1 MGSSVKILIVDDN
14 EAVRGLIKRLVLPYG
29 AQVCECADG
38 SEAPAVFEE
47 QSPDLVLMDIRMKN
61 VDGITATRRIRSAH
75 PEARIVMVTDFDD
88 DALRDAARRAGA
100 SGYLLKDNLLDLFR
114 LFEPANRNH
123 K

>member
-1 MGSSVKILIVDDN
+1 MDDN
-14 EAVRGLIKRLVLPYG
+14 DAVRGLIKRLVLPYVT
-29 AQVCECADG
+29 QVCECADG
-38 SEAPAVFEE
+38 GEAPAVFEE
-47 QSPDLVLMDIRMKN
+47 QSPDLVLMDIRMKD

-75 PEARIVMVTDFDD
+75 PEASIVMVTDFDD
-88 DALRDAARRAGA
+88 DALRDAALRAGA